1 MDCNICMEKKNM
13 DDMEVLNCT
22 HILCTDCLEKILKPE
37 CPYCRL
43 PFDNVIK
50 NITDENTVESY
61 NIEIDNIYPL
71 STLNTLNE
79 NIIHSNRRYISKST
93 NRRSR
98 RKGFTS
104 NKDREPYERKKKKWK
119 KKNM

>member
-1 MDCNICMEKKNM
+1 MENKNM